1 LKYFKCDMALNLMFH
16 LLWIWIIFIVVDA
29 LHDEKLSGFFY
40 AAGHTNN
47 WAVFVCTSRF
57 WFNYRHIANVLSMY
71 HSVKKLGIPD
81 RLIPEIVDKKFSF
94 KFSQIIM
101 MLADDMPCN
110 PRNPKP
116 GALYNSA
123 FHPINLYGEDVEVDY
138 RGYEVTVENFIRILI
153 GRVPTATSRSK
164 RLLSDYQSNVLIY
177 MTGHG
182 GDGFLKFQDAEEV
195 TNIDLADAI
204 EQMWQKN
211 RHVKEMM
218 IFIVNFRVFFRYH
231 ELMLIVD
238 TCQAA
243 SMYQKIYSPNVI
255 ALGSSMIG
263 EDSLSHHLD
272 STLGVYMIDRYTYY
286 ALGFLQSV
294 WPNSNRTLAEFLACC
309 PKSKCLSTVR
319 VRTDLF
325 NKDPS
330 KVLITDFF
338 GSVRNIAYLQEKLE
352 PDIA

>member
-164 RLLSDYQSNVLIY
+164 RLLSDYQSNV
-177 MTGHG
+177 MEETG
-182 GDGFLKFQDAEEV
+182 
-195 TNIDLADAI
+195 
-204 EQMWQKN
+204 
-211 RHVKEMM
+211 
-218 IFIVNFRVFFRYH
+218 
-231 ELMLIVD
+231 
-238 TCQAA
+238 
-243 SMYQKIYSPNVI
+243 S
-255 ALGSSMIG
+255 
-263 EDSLSHHLD
+263 
-272 STLGVYMIDRYTYY
+272 
-286 ALGFLQSV
+286 
-294 WPNSNRTLAEFLACC
+294 
-309 PKSKCLSTVR
+309 
-319 VRTDLF
+319 
-325 NKDPS
+325 
-330 KVLITDFF
+330 
-338 GSVRNIAYLQEKLE
+338 
-352 PDIA
+352 

>member
-116 GALYNSA
+116 
-123 FHPINLYGEDVEVDY
+123 EVDY

-164 RLLSDYQSNVLIY
+164 RLLSDYQSNV
-177 MTGHG
+177 MEETG
-182 GDGFLKFQDAEEV
+182 
-195 TNIDLADAI
+195 
-204 EQMWQKN
+204 
-211 RHVKEMM
+211 
-218 IFIVNFRVFFRYH
+218 
-231 ELMLIVD
+231 
-238 TCQAA
+238 
-243 SMYQKIYSPNVI
+243 S
-255 ALGSSMIG
+255 
-263 EDSLSHHLD
+263 
-272 STLGVYMIDRYTYY
+272 
-286 ALGFLQSV
+286 
-294 WPNSNRTLAEFLACC
+294 
-309 PKSKCLSTVR
+309 
-319 VRTDLF
+319 
-325 NKDPS
+325 
-330 KVLITDFF
+330 
-338 GSVRNIAYLQEKLE
+338 
-352 PDIA
+352 